1 MFIDSKS
8 PKRAVTRLLISALCH
23 SPFSIS
29 IKSPI
34 FSVKYRLAVA
44 MHLSK
49 SAADGNVNFS
59 VSSPL
64 ISSVAVF
71 LPSIAMSVGVISPTI
86 CEASNDVANA
96 LGLPLALRVSSKS
109 FASNTRHSPASS

>member
-64 ISSVAVF
+64 ISSVDCRVGDYVDF
-71 LPSIAMSVGVISPTI
+71 QFFRIVGVS
-86 CEASNDVANA
+86 EFYDFH
-96 LGLPLALRVSSKS
+96 LFPLILLYITARW
-109 FASNTRHSPASS
+109 A